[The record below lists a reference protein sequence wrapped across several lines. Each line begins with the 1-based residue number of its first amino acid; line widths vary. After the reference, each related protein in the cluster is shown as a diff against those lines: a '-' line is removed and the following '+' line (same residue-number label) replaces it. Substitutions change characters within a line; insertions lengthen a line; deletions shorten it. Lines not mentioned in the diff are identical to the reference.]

1 MDHDSDVGKGVGEKR
16 VEGAGRIW
24 RQREGKLSV
33 YGSKSKR
40 VEPDAFVLGDVSSQ
54 SHANHIGGCL
64 LCLLYALQQLPQ
76 RHLGGTGNLD
86 LVARFAALVEV
97 RFLQLPRYIS
107 AQVWCFHPQRS

>member
-16 VEGAGRIW
+16 VEGAGRMW

-40 VEPDAFVLGDVSSQ
+40 VEPDAFMLGDVSSQ
-54 SHANHIGGCL
+54 SQSHANHIGGGCL

-76 RHLGGTGNLD
+76 RHLGGIGNLD
-86 LVARFAALVEV
+86 LVARLAALVEV
-97 RFLQLPRYIS
+97 GFLQLP
-107 AQVWCFHPQRS
+107 